1 MSFSS
6 YFFGNV
12 DAQGRLESDLDD
24 DLKETLSS
32 VDADV
37 ISKIFS
43 DDTFGLERARNDDED
58 EEESMESIPV
68 IPTAHSS
75 DAVDYSDFDETVPD
89 DQQEKYYRRG
99 MGILQKSLPK
109 SRLALVSENYD
120 DDEEEEDE
128 QEKEAEKNEQQQQ
141 NVVTRIEPMDIDH
154 EKVDIQQLFPGFE
167 KGKILKF
174 SELFMAK
181 IKRPPKLQLHR
192 KVVFGVG
199 YEYEVERD
207 DRTLFLRAG
216 KLDRL
221 RAEQIKP
228 PVKRRRI
235 ETLNEQS
242 ESSGTESEDDDYLQ
256 ELAARP
262 HVSEPEL
269 LNQDKLYHSVML
281 DKWEDDIIWDEDENN
296 VIDAEDD
303 KPVVNK
309 HLNMQLEEGD
319 WLDAIIWDKE
329 KPSASTMKI
338 SLDLN
343 DPNMLFD
350 VEEVEATKE
359 LLIEPKHVKKG
370 RKPLPKPIPKIQ
382 IYHTD
387 TEPHNKLPLNRFNL
401 SNDKFYE
408 SHLAGRLVRVR
419 QTFGQ
424 LVVQHSLPALK
435 LHPSLYKTKLSK
447 AELRSFHRPLIQLP
461 LNTDIHFSRV
471 KASKKKKKDKKKG
484 HVDII
489 RNTKD
494 LTLKDSTPFVLMEY
508 SEEHPPIISNIGM
521 GTLIINY
528 YRKTEPKDE
537 FVPNLDIG
545 EPFVLDIGDTSPFMN
560 FGNVEPGQTISV
572 YYNNLIRAPLFRHDV
587 KHTDF
592 VLLKSTYKGH
602 VKYYLREIP
611 AIFTIGQSYPVQ
623 EVPGPHSRKVT
634 TTIKN
639 RLQVVTY
646 RLIKKNHLH
655 RLKMNKLA
663 QKFPE
668 YSDIQIRQRL
678 KEFLEFHRRS
688 KDGGGGYWKTRGGGE
703 PPSEEDL
710 RKMVTPEMV
719 CLYESMLVGERHL
732 QDLGYGDVNDDDE
745 TGEGDSKLEVEQQLA
760 PWFSTRNFINAT
772 QGKAMLKLYGAGDP
786 TGRGEGFSFIR
797 VSMKDIFLRA
807 GESAEEKLA
816 QIEARPKSAHRY
828 NVAEQQQIYREEIAR
843 IWKAQLESLSNKIE
857 PVLSDHEDED
867 EERDTDQVDSPS
879 ASEYDWGHH
888 RNSHG
893 MSPSPATP
901 SYHRSRYDRA
911 TSEIDDDDVSVTGSM
926 NSSYHVNSQNKYLI
940 IRRLIAPPGGGEKT
954 WQQEVVRDPVVI
966 KSYLRHRQMIEE
978 EATSAEALEPTDDEE
993 KNARMKKRIQD
1004 QLAKLKRNAER
1015 RRQRQLA
1022 KQAQLAENPVLG
1034 LIRGKRE
1041 GAMRRCGNC
1050 GQLGH
1055 MKTNKNCPKFYIMN
1069 DPNRIAEES
1078 AAGTPSE
1085 TTPGT
1090 PSSTAV
1096 ETIPG
1101 L

>member
-1 MSFSS
+1 MRTRN
-6 YFFGNV
+6 YKKQYKVTFFYLMNTYS
-12 DAQGRLESDLDD
+12 ELDD
-24 DLKETLSS
+24 T
-32 VDADV
+32 
-37 ISKIFS
+37 
-43 DDTFGLERARNDDED
+43 
-58 EEESMESIPV
+58 
-68 IPTAHSS
+68 
-75 DAVDYSDFDETVPD
+75 
-89 DQQEKYYRRG
+89 Q
-99 MGILQKSLPK
+99 
-109 SRLALVSENYD
+109 
-120 DDEEEEDE
+120 
-128 QEKEAEKNEQQQQ
+128 
-141 NVVTRIEPMDIDH
+141 
-154 EKVDIQQLFPGFE
+154 
-167 KGKILKF
+167 
-174 SELFMAK
+174 
-181 IKRPPKLQLHR
+181 
-192 KVVFGVG
+192 
-199 YEYEVERD
+199 
-207 DRTLFLRAG
+207 
-216 KLDRL
+216 
-221 RAEQIKP
+221 
-228 PVKRRRI
+228 
-235 ETLNEQS
+235 
-242 ESSGTESEDDDYLQ
+242 
-256 ELAARP
+256 
-262 HVSEPEL
+262 
-269 LNQDKLYHSVML
+269 
-281 DKWEDDIIWDEDENN
+281 
-296 VIDAEDD
+296 
-303 KPVVNK
+303 PVVNK

-329 KPSASTMKI
+329 KPPASTMKI

-424 LVVQHSLPALK
+424 LVVQHALPALK
-435 LHPSLYKTKLSK
+435 LHPALYKTKLSK

-461 LNTDIHFSRV
+461 ANTDIHFSRV

-494 LTLKDSTPFVLMEY
+494 LTLKDSTPYVLMEY
-508 SEEHPPIISNIGM
+508 SEEHPPIISNVGM

-592 VLLKSTYKGH
+592 LLLKSTYKGH
-602 VKYYLREIP
+602 TKYYLREIP

-639 RLQVVTY
+639 RLQVVAY
-646 RLIKKNHLH
+646 RLIKRNPLH

-807 GESAEEKLA
+807 GESAEEKLGNT
-816 QIEARPKSAHRY
+816 IILISK
-828 NVAEQQQIYREEIAR
+828 
-843 IWKAQLESLSNKIE
+843 QLTH
-857 PVLSDHEDED
+857 PF
-867 EERDTDQVDSPS
+867 
-879 ASEYDWGHH
+879 
-888 RNSHG
+888 
-893 MSPSPATP
+893 
-901 SYHRSRYDRA
+901 
-911 TSEIDDDDVSVTGSM
+911 
-926 NSSYHVNSQNKYLI
+926 
-940 IRRLIAPPGGGEKT
+940 
-954 WQQEVVRDPVVI
+954 
-966 KSYLRHRQMIEE
+966 
-978 EATSAEALEPTDDEE
+978 
-993 KNARMKKRIQD
+993 
-1004 QLAKLKRNAER
+1004 
-1015 RRQRQLA
+1015 
-1022 KQAQLAENPVLG
+1022 
-1034 LIRGKRE
+1034 
-1041 GAMRRCGNC
+1041 
-1050 GQLGH
+1050 
-1055 MKTNKNCPKFYIMN
+1055 KTNK
-1069 DPNRIAEES
+1069 
-1078 AAGTPSE
+1078 
-1085 TTPGT
+1085 
-1090 PSSTAV
+1090 SSN
-1096 ETIPG
+1096 
-1101 L
+1101 